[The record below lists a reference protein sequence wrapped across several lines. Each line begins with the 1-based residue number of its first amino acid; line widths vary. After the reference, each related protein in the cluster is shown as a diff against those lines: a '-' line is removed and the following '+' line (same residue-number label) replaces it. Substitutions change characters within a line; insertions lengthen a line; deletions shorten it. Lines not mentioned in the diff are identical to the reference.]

1 MRVWRSIHPR
11 DRRAL
16 AIGSVVV
23 VSALC
28 LSFVV
33 RPLFH
38 ARTAQRDRLREQRG
52 LLARE
57 LGLIAAAER
66 LPEDRAAAADALAS
80 VEERIFPYGDP
91 LAATAALVKEVG
103 EAARRQG
110 VLLEAIETGAP
121 EATGGGGTLLAVRI
135 DVRGRG
141 DFEGL
146 LRWLKD
152 LEGSKRLLRVEQL
165 GVARAGGGGQP
176 DSADIEVLTLAAT
189 VRGYVLASADGG
201 GPATTVASGERRN

>member
-1 MRVWRSIHPR
+1 MRVWRSIQPR

-23 VSALC
+23 ASALC

-38 ARTAQRDRLREQRG
+38 AHTALRDRLHEQRG

-57 LGLIAAAER
+57 LGLIAATDR

-91 LAATAALVKEVG
+91 LAATAALVKVVG
-103 EAARRQG
+103 EEARRQG

-121 EATGGGGTLLAVRI
+121 EATGGVGTLVAVRI

-146 LRWLKD
+146 LRWLKA
-152 LEGSKRLLRVEQL
+152 LEGSRRLLQVEQL
-165 GVARAGGGGQP
+165 SVARAGAGGQS
-176 DSADIEVLTLAAT
+176 DSADVEVLTLAAT
-189 VRGYVLASADGG
+189 VRGYVLAGADGG
-201 GPATTVASGERRN
+201 GPATNVTSEERRN